1 MKVKPYLNRF
11 SSKGIMSARP
21 IPTVHQKHKTLLTF
35 SIAPLKR
42 NWDYLVKKMWSGFRL
57 KMPVTPHWRRLPGSP
72 RAKQKTVPIRTV
84 TPFYVRT
91 VFLPESSAK
100 PATTVCFTWKAASA
114 GREVLLL
121 AGDIHVGVDSLIT
134 DATTGLTIRH
144 ITTSSITN
152 AISKFFNPLEGALSE
167 RYSYTHKVLDGLHN
181 YADLDLKLM
190 PDGAT
195 VEAKVELVG
204 VPIPAKE

>member
-1 MKVKPYLNRF
+1 MHHIAALEAAFAKPGVRCMVVCAEIPFVGPTPEGARSGAEKLPFLKEHWPYLLDE
-11 SSKGIMSARP
+11 
-21 IPTVHQKHKTLLTF
+21 LLW
-35 SIAPLKR
+35 LL
-42 NWDYLVKKMWSGFRL
+42 DL
-57 KMPVTPHWRRLPGSP
+57 
-72 RAKQKTVPIRTV
+72 
-84 TPFYVRT
+84 
-91 VFLPESSAK
+91 
-100 PATTVCFTWKAASA
+100 CFTWKAASA